1 MSAEAVRADSGRTV
15 AGRGPASSPVPA
27 APRRAWPPVVRL
39 LWLRLRSHRVP
50 AALAGLAACAVTLWA
65 GFNFHWFA
73 GAKVTTEIV
82 MLLEACAAAI
92 IVVTTHSPFGETE
105 KATGRWLP
113 VLRFA
118 VILAL
123 CGAAIGLLAAAAA
136 AAYDPAAGAY
146 LADGLLPV
154 VRNTLGFTAVG
165 LLLSLYSGGLLAW
178 IGPLVWQGVCQLAI
192 IQNYSEPVTW
202 AARPADDRGGWIAAM
217 AVFAAGLAAYTVRGP
232 RVRPSGE

>member
-1 MSAEAVRADSGRTV
+1 VRTA
-15 AGRGPASSPVPA
+15 A
-27 APRRAWPPVVRL
+27 APEAAPAPAPRTWPPVVRL

-50 AALAGLAACAVTLWA
+50 AALAGLAVCAVTLWA
-65 GFNFHWFA
+65 GLDFHWFA
-73 GAKVTTEIV
+73 GAKVTAEIV

-92 IVVTTHSPFGETE
+92 IVLTTHSPFGETE

-136 AAYDPAAGAY
+136 AAYDPGAGAY

-178 IGPLVWQGVCQLAI
+178 IGPLAWQGVCQLAI
-192 IQNYSEPVTW
+192 IANYSEPVTW

-217 AVFAAGLAAYTVRGP
+217 AVFAVGLAAYTVRGP